1 MRKIILYVLA
11 ANDEPLFEYISF
23 RKQRQSAEPYMRK
36 AFKKFHAHIS
46 ANTPRNPDSSK
57 KQVVIKNI
65 GNMKRSHLSNAL
77 GYCLKNSALSALLLE
92 SNLDSGLAFNHLSE
106 LVGYEQ
112 ILDDWSKD
120 FSKHPNVNEALH
132 LVFSLNE
139 VPSQSA
145 LEILQC
151 AVRESMQAN
160 MPEYKW
166 VMIPHSHQ
174 NRPHIHVIIN
184 KTNIFSKKKLHF
196 SSKLEIAEF
205 FHILRE
211 DFVQNLF
218 TYSQGRL
225 DYTNETMS
233 KDFRVNLLRDREA
246 VLDEIAK
253 ESAHTHDSSNL
264 IDDMAYISM
273 QQQAL
278 NSLTLK
284 RKPLYLLTKSL
295 EKELKNTKIYHA
307 NVEKKLQNLQAKQ
320 TNQVNAQGNNAFGD
334 ELGKRQATHT
344 PTFTP
349 TKLLA
354 RRENLEQKIT
364 SLQQQITSNKTKIQE
379 LDSGIK
385 QLVDSSESFSRFTK
399 HFSTLH
405 KKKALLSSCKG
416 FERYLSKDLI
426 TKLSSLKQEVA
437 HSQVALKY
445 HFNDLS
451 ASVLQSPKSSRRT
464 IFALSKQLG
473 KLTRFKGVLDVI
485 GEQEL
490 ESNQKAHTLN
500 EIERMEQELKQQI
513 QARFMRLLDS
523 GLESKQNLEAFAKAV
538 CVESGSVDGS
548 MPLSKQEIEPNANL
562 KDSTWFDKVQLH
574 LRLHKKHLYLQKELG
589 FGLKVCARHGIALES
604 LIANAQALKALGEPA
619 HRLDSGL
626 EPMLLPLSLPT
637 HTTKTLQALEST
649 QESLQ
654 PASKPTPSSPES
666 KKHLHSTQSLKNN
679 LTKS

>member
-1 MRKIILYVLA
+1 MRKILLHVPEA
-11 ANDEPLFEYISF
+11 KDEPLFEYVSF
-23 RKQRQSAEPYMRK
+23 RKQHQSAEPYMRK

-46 ANTPRNPDSSK
+46 VSTPKSSSLSK

-65 GNMKRSHLSNAL
+65 GNMKSSHLSNAL
-77 GYCLKNSALSALLLE
+77 GYCLKNSALSTLLLE
-92 SNLDSGLAFNHLSE
+92 SNLDSGVALNHLSE

-120 FSKHPNVNEALH
+120 FSKNPNINEALH

-139 VPSQSA
+139 MPSQSA
-145 LEILQC
+145 IDILLC

-205 FHILRE
+205 FHVLRE

-246 VLDEIAK
+246 TLDEIAR
-253 ESAHTHDSSNL
+253 ESANTHDFSNF
-264 IDDMAYISM
+264 IDDMAYINT
-273 QQQAL
+273 QQRAIT
-278 NSLTLK
+278 SLHLK
-284 RKPLYLLTKSL
+284 RKPLYLLTQSL
-295 EKELKNTKIYHA
+295 EKELKNTQIYCA
-307 NVEKKLQNLQAKQ
+307 NVEKKLQQIQ
-320 TNQVNAQGNNAFGD
+320 TNQVDKANAQGNNTFGD
-334 ELGKRQATHT
+334 ASGKQQATHT

-349 TKLLA
+349 TKLLVK
-354 RRENLEQKIT
+354 REILEQKIA
-364 SLQQQITSNKTKIQE
+364 SLQQQITSNNAKIQE

-385 QLVDSSESFSRFTK
+385 QLMDSSESFSRLTK

-416 FERYLSKDLI
+416 FERYFSKDLI
-426 TKLSSLKQEVA
+426 AKLTALKQEVA
-437 HSQVALKY
+437 HSQAALKY
-445 HFNDLS
+445 HFNDIS
-451 ASVLQSPKSSRRT
+451 ASILQAPKSSKRT

-473 KLTRFKGVLDVI
+473 KISQFKSALSMMS
-485 GEQEL
+485 EQEI
-490 ESNQKAHTLN
+490 ESHQKAHTLN

-513 QARFMRLLDS
+513 QTRFMRILDS

-538 CVESGSVDGS
+538 CVESGSVDDS
-548 MPLSKQEIEPNANL
+548 TLLSKQEIKSNASSRDL
-562 KDSTWFDKVQLH
+562 TKDFTWLDKVQLH

-589 FGLKVCARHGIALES
+589 FGLKICARYGIALES
-604 LIANAQALKALGEPA
+604 LVANATAPKTLGEPA
-619 HRLDSGL
+619 YKLDSGL
-626 EPMLLPLSLPT
+626 ESISLPT
-637 HTTKTLQALEST
+637 HTAKTLQALESNTKT
-649 QESLQ
+649 Q
-654 PASKPTPSSPES
+654 PSKYA
-666 KKHLHSTQSLKNN
+666 KDFIN
-679 LTKS
+679 TKINPRI

>member
-1 MRKIILYVLA
+1 MRKIILYVPE

-46 ANTPRNPDSSK
+46 ANTPRNLDSSK

-92 SNLDSGLAFNHLSE
+92 SNVDSGLAFNHLSE

-246 VLDEIAK
+246 VLEQI
-253 ESAHTHDSSNL
+253 TLDSSDSKAL
-264 IDDMAYISM
+264 IDDMTYIST
-273 QQQAL
+273 QQRAITSL
-278 NSLTLK
+278 NLK

-295 EKELKNTKIYHA
+295 EKELKNTQIYRA

-334 ELGKRQATHT
+334 ELGKQQSTHT
-344 PTFTP
+344 PAFTP

-354 RRENLEQKIT
+354 RRENLEQKII
-364 SLQQQITSNKTKIQE
+364 SLQQQITSNNAKIQE
-379 LDSGIK
+379 LDCGIK
-385 QLVDSSESFSRFTK
+385 QLIDSSESFSRFTK
-399 HFSTLH
+399 HFSALH
-405 KKKALLSSCKG
+405 KKKTLLSSCKG
-416 FERYLSKDLI
+416 FERYFSKDLI

-437 HSQVALKY
+437 YSQAALKY

-451 ASVLQSPKSSRRT
+451 ASILQSPKTSRRT

-490 ESNQKAHTLN
+490 ESNQKAHTLK
-500 EIERMEQELKQQI
+500 EIERIELELKQQI
-513 QARFMRLLDS
+513 QVRFMRILDS

-538 CVESGSVDGS
+538 CVEGGSVEGS
-548 MPLSKQEIEPNANL
+548 IPLSKQEIEPNANL
-562 KDSTWFDKVQLH
+562 KDSAWLDKVQLH

-589 FGLKVCARHGIALES
+589 FGIKVCVKHGIALES

-679 LTKS
+679 LTNS

>member
-1 MRKIILYVLA
+1 MRKTLLHVPEA
-11 ANDEPLFEYISF
+11 KDEPLFEYISF

-46 ANTPRNPDSSK
+46 ANTPRNLDSSK

-65 GNMKRSHLSNAL
+65 GNMKRSHLNNAL

-218 TYSQGRL
+218 AYSQGRL

-246 VLDEIAK
+246 VLEQI
-253 ESAHTHDSSNL
+253 TLDSSDSKAL
-264 IDDMAYISM
+264 IDDMAYIST
-273 QQQAL
+273 QQRAITSL
-278 NSLTLK
+278 NLK
-284 RKPLYLLTKSL
+284 RKPLYLLAKSL

-334 ELGKRQATHT
+334 ELGKQQSTHT
-344 PTFTP
+344 PAFTP

-399 HFSTLH
+399 HFSALH
-405 KKKALLSSCKG
+405 KKKTLLSSCKG
-416 FERYLSKDLI
+416 FERYFSKDLI

-437 HSQVALKY
+437 YSQAALKY

-490 ESNQKAHTLN
+490 ESNQKAHTLK
-500 EIERMEQELKQQI
+500 EIERIELELKQQI
-513 QARFMRLLDS
+513 QVRFMRLLDS

-538 CVESGSVDGS
+538 RAESAGTNGNNPAWLD
-548 MPLSKQEIEPNANL
+548 E
-562 KDSTWFDKVQLH
+562 VQLH
-574 LRLHKKHLYLQKELG
+574 LKLHKKHLYLQKELG
-589 FGLKVCARHGIALES
+589 FGIKVCAKHGIALES

-679 LTKS
+679 LTNS